1 MQLVWGFISPAITAV
16 FIFGLL
22 IPRAPLS
29 AAVSGLLVGPVTYGL
44 LNWQLPEVAFL
55 NHMAFTFLVIVAV
68 MTGLTVLQPRT
79 EPVVYNTVS
88 DIDMTPSRGARMGGV
103 FVALTTVALYAVF
116 W

>member
-1 MQLVWGFISPAITAV
+1 
-16 FIFGLL
+16 
-22 IPRAPLS
+22 
-29 AAVSGLLVGPVTYGL
+29 
-44 LNWQLPEVAFL
+44 
-55 NHMAFTFLVIVAV
+55 MAFTFLVIVAV

-103 FVALTTVALYAVF
+103 FVALTTVALYVVF